1 MAHLF
6 IDDVYDSFNRQSLKI
21 SKIYYF
27 PDFSFFMSQD
37 DTHYQNYQ
45 NAPAYRYLVCA
56 YQLIEYQMYKDWS
69 LAEFDTLGKSTSSS
83 LAIGRQPFL
92 PLKSLSTD

>member
-21 SKIYYF
+21 STIYYF

-37 DTHYQNYQ
+37 DTHYPNYQ
-45 NAPAYRYLVCA
+45 NAPEHVTKKGGYGAEHEGSD
-56 YQLIEYQMYKDWS
+56 QEYK
-69 LAEFDTLGKSTSSS
+69 SSS
-83 LAIGRQPFL
+83 
-92 PLKSLSTD
+92 

>member
-21 SKIYYF
+21 STIYYF

-45 NAPAYRYLVCA
+45 NAPNVEGGYNSLNSMNIVKSVNCKQAVCS
-56 YQLIEYQMYKDWS
+56 YISDGIFIIIYFYS
-69 LAEFDTLGKSTSSS
+69 HRS
-83 LAIGRQPFL
+83 
-92 PLKSLSTD
+92 